1 MTTAGGRR
9 RGPAA
14 CSGHHPRSA
23 AGPPARVRGR
33 GCAEDCLGEVRWSER
48 DRLRVTAVL
57 TAPIDIGIADD
68 GRRRSA
74 RRARRRRRAA
84 AAAAAAS
91 APCSSGGTHARIAR
105 TRSHPHPCVHH
116 MHHMHAAAA
125 VQYIRT
131 YATSQT
137 DVVIRQQ
144 APSLQQMGIGSSA
157 ECAHAI

>member
-1 MTTAGGRR
+1 MTAGGAA
-9 RGPAA
+9 RG
-14 CSGHHPRSA
+14 
-23 AGPPARVRGR
+23 ARG
-33 GCAEDCLGEVRWSER
+33 GG
-48 DRLRVTAVL
+48 
-57 TAPIDIGIADD
+57 G
-68 GRRRSA
+68 
-74 RRARRRRRAA
+74 ARRRRRRRLALHAA
-84 AAAAAAS
+84 AAARM
-91 APCSSGGTHARIAR
+91 HARIAR